1 MKRIYFLIDSLVSGG
16 AQRQLVGLAALLKER
31 GYGVLVAYYH
41 PLHFYRPFLERAGV
55 DSLLI
60 PDAVS
65 PSKRVLR
72 VAQSIRRY
80 SPDVVVSFLDT
91 PNIITCALRAMGMHF
106 RLITSERNTSQH
118 LSRHEKIKFGFMR
131 WADAI
136 VPNSFSQE
144 AFIRAH
150 FPRLT
155 PKVTTI
161 TNFVD
166 TDAFSPQSNPK
177 DDDGTCR
184 ILVVGRIT
192 RQKNVGRFLQ
202 AVKKLRDEGWRFR
215 VDWYGQRNID
225 ADPAWFEFVRNER
238 LDSVLEFHEPA
249 HDIVKHYRES
259 HVFCLPSLYEG
270 FPNVVCEAMACGL
283 PVVCSRVCDNPM
295 IVADGSNGFLFDPLS
310 PDDMAAKLRRM
321 ISLPAAE
328 RRAMGL
334 RSRQIAL
341 DKFSATTFT
350 EKYEA
355 LI

>member
-31 GYGVLVAYYH
+31 GYDVLVAYYH

-65 PSKRVLR
+65 PRKRVLR

-80 SPDVVVSFLDT
+80 RPDVVVSFLDT
-91 PNIITCALRAMGMHF
+91 PNIITCALRAMGMRF
-106 RLITSERNTSQH
+106 RLIAGERNTTQAVT
-118 LSRHEKIKFGFMR
+118 LRERIKCNLMR
-131 WADAI
+131 RADAI

-144 AFIRAH
+144 NFLKSR
-150 FPRLT
+150 FPALA
-155 PKVTTI
+155 PKITTI

-166 TDAFSPQSNPK
+166 TDAFSPAPAEP
-177 DDDGTCR
+177 DGAGPLR
-184 ILVVGRIT
+184 MLVVGRIT
-192 RQKNVGRFLQ
+192 AQKNVGRFLQ
-202 AVKKLRDEGWRFR
+202 AVRQLRDEGTPFT
-215 VDWYGQRNID
+215 VDWYGYRGNDFRPEWDSYIARNSLGGVFRFHDPD
-225 ADPAWFEFVRNER
+225 AD
-238 LDSVLEFHEPA
+238 
-249 HDIVKHYRES
+249 IVNRYRES

-321 ISLPAAE
+321 ITLPAAE

-341 DKFSATTFT
+341 DKFSSTTFT